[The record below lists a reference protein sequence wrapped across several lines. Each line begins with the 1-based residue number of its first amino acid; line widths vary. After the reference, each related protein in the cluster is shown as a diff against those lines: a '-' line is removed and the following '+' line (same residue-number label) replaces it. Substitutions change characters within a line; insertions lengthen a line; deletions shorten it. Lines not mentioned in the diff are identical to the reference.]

1 MTNIPTYK
9 KIFNIFALLTIDTK
23 QNYDRLIAWFQF
35 NAAVNIKSR
44 HYLLSAYLF
53 GNFVFSSLESS
64 LLTDRFFVFYSDL
77 DNSSVQCVRVFPSGT
92 DRTGLHIVT
101 RQSHNQNNCPVPSI
115 QRQNTFHLACNNW
128 QLSLSGLGH

>member
-9 KIFNIFALLTIDTK
+9 KIFNIFALLTIETK

-53 GNFVFSSLESS
+53 GHVVISSFASF

-77 DNSSVQCVRVFPSGT
+77 NHSSV
-92 DRTGLHIVT
+92 
-101 RQSHNQNNCPVPSI
+101 
-115 QRQNTFHLACNNW
+115 
-128 QLSLSGLGH
+128 